1 VSKKK
6 IKKIQTHCF
15 SLTLAGHK
23 KSLIRLFFV
32 SVMVILLL
40 FSGFGEGSKYINYK
54 DMIKDR
60 IPACGSK
67 TPQRMCQISSQPLP
81 SWL

>member
-1 VSKKK
+1 M
-6 IKKIQTHCF
+6 
-15 SLTLAGHK
+15 AGQK
-23 KSLIRLFFV
+23 KSLTRLFFV
-32 SVMVILLL
+32 SVMIILSL

-60 IPACGSK
+60 IPACDSK
-67 TPQRMCQISSQPLP
+67 NPQRMCQISSQPLP